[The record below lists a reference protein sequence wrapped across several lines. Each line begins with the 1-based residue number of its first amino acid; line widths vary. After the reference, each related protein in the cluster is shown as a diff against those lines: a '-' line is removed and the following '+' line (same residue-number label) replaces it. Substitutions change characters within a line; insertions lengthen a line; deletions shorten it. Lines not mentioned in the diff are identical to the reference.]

1 MIPHIL
7 AVEIGIETI
16 AASVAILG
24 ALSAW
29 MVIPWRV
36 GSLEKRI
43 EAVEANERD
52 HSSRMAVVETELKNI
67 NAILTRIERVLTDG
81 RGSPHG
87 NE

>member
-7 AVEIGIETI
+7 AVEIGITEI
-16 AASVAILG
+16 GAIL
-24 ALSAW
+24 AILVSLSAW

-36 GSLEKRI
+36 GSLEKRLD
-43 EAVEANERD
+43 AVEADERD
-52 HSSRMAVVETELKNI
+52 HSSRMVAVETELKNI
-67 NAILTRIERVLTDG
+67 NAILARIERVLTDG

>member
-7 AVEIGIETI
+7 ALEVGIDMI
-16 AASVAILG
+16 AAVLAIAG
-24 ALSAW
+24 AASAW
-29 MVIPWRV
+29 LVIPWRV
-36 GSLEKRI
+36 GSLEKRL
-43 EAVEANERD
+43 EALEANERNQ
-52 HSSRMAVVETELKNI
+52 SSRMAVVETELKNM